1 MVPSDSKVVSQSTVF
16 VERGERRALAL
27 LTGTLIRTVSNS
39 GENMIASQLEIASDQ
54 SQKGKEMISV

>member
-1 MVPSDSKVVSQSTVF
+1 VSGAHWRFSP
-16 VERGERRALAL
+16 
-27 LTGTLIRTVSNS
+27 GTLIRTVSNS